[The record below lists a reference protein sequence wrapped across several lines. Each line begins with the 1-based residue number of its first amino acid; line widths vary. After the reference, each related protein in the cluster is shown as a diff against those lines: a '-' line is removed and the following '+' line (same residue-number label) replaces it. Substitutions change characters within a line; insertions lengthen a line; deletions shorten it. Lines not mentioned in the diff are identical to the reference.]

1 MQATEDGSE
10 RQVMVAFAGAPAA
23 TIGARPERCQA
34 TEDLLLDYDLL
45 DVLEDRF
52 ALGQSQTQRLRLQI
66 LTLDRLDF
74 ASLLAAVFG
83 DDCNLNLPV
92 HGCTS

>member
-1 MQATEDGSE
+1 ML
-10 RQVMVAFAGAPAA
+10 AFAGAPAI

-34 TEDLLLDYDLL
+34 TEDLLLDDDQM

-52 ALGQSQTQRLRLQI
+52 ALGQSRTQRLRLQI
-66 LTLDRLDF
+66 LPLDRMDF

-83 DDCNLNLPV
+83 DDYNLNLSV